1 MKGKIEE
8 KQLSTQPWSAIYSF
22 WFGEPGTVDHGN
34 VQEIWFGGGPE
45 LDDLIR
51 TRFLADYEKA
61 ASGDHDGWMLDPQ
74 GWASLIV
81 TLDQFPRNMFRGD
94 PRSFAT
100 DVKALEIAKKL
111 IDSDCHDR
119 LITVEKMF
127 AYLPL
132 EHSENKSDQARCVD
146 LFRNI
151 DDHDNKSEWIDYAFE
166 HKVIIDQFGRFPHR
180 NEILGRNSTKDESDW
195 LKSSDQ
201 RFGTSA
207 EDQPSK

>member
-22 WFGEPGTVDHGN
+22 WFGEPGTVNHGN

-61 ASGDHDGWMLDPQ
+61 ASGDHDGWMVDPQ
-74 GWASLIV
+74 GWVSLIV

-166 HKVIIDQFGRFPHR
+166 HKVRIDQFGRFPHR